1 MNKTDYI
8 KLIKEELDDL
18 DGITGAVQDIRN
30 ETVYDEVSN
39 RYMLLT
45 IGIDDGIP
53 VFEVAV
59 SIKITDDEKILVEHN
74 LTEFNF
80 EKELLLKGVP
90 ITAFANQLKQ
100 L

>member
-1 MNKTDYI
+1 MNKIDYI

-30 ETVYDEVSN
+30 EAVYDDTRN

-45 IGIDDGIP
+45 IGIDGGIP

-80 EKELLLKGVP
+80 ERELLLKGVP
-90 ITAFANQLKQ
+90 ITAFTNQPT
-100 L
+100 

>member
-8 KLIKEELDDL
+8 KLI
-18 DGITGAVQDIRN
+18 
-30 ETVYDEVSN
+30 
-39 RYMLLT
+39 
-45 IGIDDGIP
+45 IDDGIP

-59 SIKITDDEKILVEHN
+59 SIKITDDDKILVEHN

>member
-18 DGITGAVQDIRN
+18 DGATGAVQDTRN

-45 IGIDDGIP
+45 LGSDDGIP
-53 VFEVAV
+53 IFEVAV
-59 SIKITDDEKILVEHN
+59 SIKITDDDKILIEQN
-74 LTEFNF
+74 LSEVNF
-80 EKELLLKGVP
+80 GRELLLKGV
-90 ITAFANQLKQ
+90 
-100 L
+100 